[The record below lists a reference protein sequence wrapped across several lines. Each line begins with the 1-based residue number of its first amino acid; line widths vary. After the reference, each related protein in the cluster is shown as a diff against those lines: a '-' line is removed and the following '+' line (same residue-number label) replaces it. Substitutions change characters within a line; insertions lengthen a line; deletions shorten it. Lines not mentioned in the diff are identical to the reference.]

1 MVTASVVEEKLD
13 QGAEDGHSVLGRA
26 AKILDAFTGDVLDLS
41 LTQLA
46 ERASLPKS
54 TCYRFAERLC
64 SLGWLEHAS
73 SGYRIG
79 IRLFEIGELATS
91 RSRLCGAALPELQQV
106 AIGLGCVAHLA
117 VLDGPEIVY
126 LLKVPARGLSVPT
139 REGGRMPTYCTAL
152 GKALVAF
159 SNDDELERVIE
170 SGLEARTCNTIVNPA
185 ALRQEISEIQRAGY
199 ATDRGEFT
207 SGLACVAV
215 PVRGSGRA
223 VGAISLT
230 GHSETLDLN
239 KATRVLL
246 RSAPTIWQDMFHSS
260 AA

>member
-1 MVTASVVEEKLD
+1 MSVSQSAVMEKLGGVD
-13 QGAEDGHSVLGRA
+13 DDHSVLGRA

-46 ERASLPKS
+46 ERACLPKS

-91 RSRLCGAALPELQQV
+91 RNRLCGAALPELQQL
-106 AIGLGCVAHLA
+106 AIGLDCVAHLA

-126 LLKVPARGLSVPT
+126 LLKVPTRGLSVPT

-152 GKALVAF
+152 GKALLAF
-159 SNDDELERVIE
+159 SNDEALEQVIE
-170 SGLEARTCNTIVNPA
+170 SGLEARTSNTIVNPVH
-185 ALRQEISEIQRAGY
+185 LRQEIGEIQRAGY
-199 ATDRGEFT
+199 AMDREEST
-207 SGLACVAV
+207 AGLTCVAV

-223 VGAISLT
+223 LGAISLT
-230 GHSETLDLN
+230 GRSESLDLSR
-239 KATRVLL
+239 ATRVLL